1 MRRDFAEA
9 KKKAPSIL
17 FIDEIDSIGDRGA
30 FENQHRSYNVQVV
43 NALLEC
49 LDGTVDRDGVIVI
62 GATNH
67 PAMIDPAVIR
77 AGRLDKH
84 IEIPLPDTQARAAII
99 LQYIDNAL
107 SLAEI
112 EEVLPRTSGF
122 SGADLAQ
129 LCRQA
134 RRSARVQKR
143 SVTVS
148 DLVEHLPNV
157 LPVEGDY
164 RRSIAIHEAGHT
176 VVGVRLNYGKFL
188 GVAIAGYLRSGTTQ
202 PAGGAAFDTSGLMF
216 RNRQSYL
223 DEICTLL
230 AGIAAEEFV
239 LGTFGD
245 GAGGGR
251 GSDLERA
258 TDVAT
263 QIETQFGMGKTVRHT
278 IARDAHD
285 LEQVRRGDP
294 DLRERIERIVD
305 EQFQRA
311 KNIVA

>member
-1 MRRDFAEA
+1 
-9 KKKAPSIL
+9 
-17 FIDEIDSIGDRGA
+17 
-30 FENQHRSYNVQVV
+30 
-43 NALLEC
+43 
-49 LDGTVDRDGVIVI
+49 
-62 GATNH
+62 
-67 PAMIDPAVIR
+67 
-77 AGRLDKH
+77 
-84 IEIPLPDTQARAAII
+84 
-99 LQYIDNAL
+99 
-107 SLAEI
+107 
-112 EEVLPRTSGF
+112 
-122 SGADLAQ
+122 
-129 LCRQA
+129 
-134 RRSARVQKR
+134 
-143 SVTVS
+143 
-148 DLVEHLPNV
+148 
-157 LPVEGDY
+157 
-164 RRSIAIHEAGHT
+164 
-176 VVGVRLNYGKFL
+176 
-188 GVAIAGYLRSGTTQ
+188 
-202 PAGGAAFDTSGLMF
+202 MF

-278 IARDAHD
+278 IARDAYD

-311 KNIVA
+311 KNIVAADEGLLNLLTEELVAKGGCTPASFETLLERDATSQTPLPDWQALGKLGSYSWKTHR